1 MLRGTCV
8 MHVPW
13 CVTHVPWCMSGL
25 LTRGGGEN
33 VPGIP
38 RACAIHNFKYL
49 ASGPWKHK
57 LYEINVSCNRQT
69 SFKHIM
75 LTFSWTVR
83 NVATIKYHMFETQW
97 TKPFH
102 TIPGNEQIVTE
113 YTLTYIV
120 TIFTRTGW
128 NPLDL
133 RNTEWDRQNGGQID
147 I

>member
-1 MLRGTCV
+1 
-8 MHVPW
+8 
-13 CVTHVPWCMSGL
+13 
-25 LTRGGGEN
+25 
-33 VPGIP
+33 
-38 RACAIHNFKYL
+38 
-49 ASGPWKHK
+49 
-57 LYEINVSCNRQT
+57 
-69 SFKHIM
+69 
-75 LTFSWTVR
+75 
-83 NVATIKYHMFETQW
+83 MFETQW